1 MPNRHVSRETA
12 LKAVYRWSFD
22 EKVGFY
28 DTKSLTRLWGNE
40 NFKDAE
46 NKDFFERVVNG
57 VGPRLPELDEL
68 IKSSLENWRF
78 DRIQKIELAILRLA
92 IFELLFDIG
101 GDKSDA
107 PVIID
112 EALELT
118 KTYATQDS
126 VAFINGIL
134 DSVAN
139 TNGSDKK

>member
-1 MPNRHVSRETA
+1 MDNNI
-12 LKAVYRWSFD
+12 
-22 EKVGFY
+22 
-28 DTKSLTRLWGNE
+28 NE
-40 NFKDAE
+40 I
-46 NKDFFERVVNG
+46 
-57 VGPRLPELDEL
+57 DEL